1 MKINKRVCII
11 FLSIL
16 KLEDTTP
23 VNKNDY
29 QYTKSNYQ
37 TIKTLNNF
45 ACHHLENVTVK
56 KI

>member
-16 KLEDTTP
+16 ILEDTTP

-45 ACHHLENVTVK
+45 ACHHLENVTMK

>member
-1 MKINKRVCII
+1 MKINKRVCIN

-37 TIKTLNNF
+37 TIKTLHNF
-45 ACHHLENVTVK
+45 ACHHLENVTMK

>member
-23 VNKNDY
+23 VNKNDTNT
-29 QYTKSNYQ
+29 QK
-37 TIKTLNNF
+37 
-45 ACHHLENVTVK
+45 VTTRLSK
-56 KI
+56 H